1 MTECEKCKRSFEET
15 EMHLIQE
22 DKIKF
27 LCNTCKDLNFKNKT
41 QVIPQPIKPHI
52 NDWRRTTTTRWRY
65 LAK

>member
-27 LCNTCKDLNFKNKT
+27 LCNTCKDLNLKNKT

-52 NDWRRTTTTRWRY
+52 ND
-65 LAK
+65 